1 MIASVAFRKFKALR
15 ETSLALAPF
24 NLVIGPNG
32 SGKTS
37 LIESLMRLRTLS
49 KLPLADAPRKEGGPE
64 IEFRFWP
71 PHDTVEVRL
80 GCVSDHVCD
89 LLQVTPAGAPG

>member
-1 MIASVAFRKFKALR
+1 MIASVAFRRFKALR

-37 LIESLMRLRTLS
+37 LIQALLRLRTLS
-49 KLPLADAPRKEGGPE
+49 KLPLAEGGVRRADGPE

-71 PHDTVEVRL
+71 PHETVQARL
-80 GCVSDHVCD
+80 GCVSDHLCD
-89 LLQVTPAGAPG
+89 LLQVEP